1 MPGIPLLEKSP
12 VQFPDPKD
20 AMEEPDGLLA
30 AGGDLTPDWLITAY
44 SFGIFPWFNDDSEL
58 IYWWSPT
65 VRGVLMPGQMR
76 VTRSFAKRLRNGAF
90 TVRVDENFSAVVQAC
105 AQSPRSGQD
114 GTWITPRMQEAYLE
128 LFRRGIAHCVEVWQ
142 DGALVGGLYGLVL
155 GKIFFGESMFSRI
168 PDASKVAFFNLQQQ
182 LASAEYDLID
192 CQMMNPH
199 LATLGVQEMH
209 RNDFLKLLENN
220 RSRHP
225 NSGGEPWAS
234 QFQTTQ
240 ASFPNG

>member
-1 MPGIPLLEKSP
+1 
-12 VQFPDPKD
+12 
-20 AMEEPDGLLA
+20 
-30 AGGDLTPDWLITAY
+30 
-44 SFGIFPWFNDDSEL
+44 
-58 IYWWSPT
+58 
-65 VRGVLMPGQMR
+65 
-76 VTRSFAKRLRNGAF
+76 
-90 TVRVDENFSAVVQAC
+90 
-105 AQSPRSGQD
+105 
-114 GTWITPRMQEAYLE
+114 
-128 LFRRGIAHCVEVWQ
+128 
-142 DGALVGGLYGLVL
+142 
-155 GKIFFGESMFSRI
+155 MFSRI

-199 LATLGVQEMH
+199 LATLGVQQMH

-220 RSRHP
+220 RRRHP